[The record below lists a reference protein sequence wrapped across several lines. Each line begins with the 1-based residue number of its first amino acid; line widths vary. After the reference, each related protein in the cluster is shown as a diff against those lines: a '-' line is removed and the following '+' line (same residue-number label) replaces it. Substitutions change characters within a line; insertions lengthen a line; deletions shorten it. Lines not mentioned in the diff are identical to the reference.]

1 MISGEMHMPNRT
13 IYVSEA
19 DLPLFE
25 RAQQLGGNLSATIA
39 QALRR
44 YLEAQERKTAGFE
57 EVRVKVGKIAYVQ
70 KRFMGRLLAKGR
82 VEGPH
87 HERSEIYEI
96 YQTMKGN
103 IALYTR
109 NVPNWY
115 YTGGK
120 KDYDEYDWSNQR
132 GEYALEVFPS
142 LEALQERIPEELY
155 QAAAQALSGEPS
167 ELLDI

>member
-1 MISGEMHMPNRT
+1 MPNRT
-13 IYVSEA
+13 IYVSDA

-44 YLEAQERKTAGFE
+44 YMEAQERKSAGFE

-82 VEGPH
+82 VAGPH
-87 HERSEIYEI
+87 QERSEIYEV
-96 YQTMKGN
+96 YATMKGN
-103 IALYTR
+103 LALYTR

-120 KDYDEYDWSNQR
+120 KDYDEYDWSDQR
-132 GEYALEVFPS
+132 GEYTLEVFPS
-142 LEALQERIPEELY
+142 LEELQGRIPEELY
-155 QAAAQALSGEPS
+155 QAAAQALSGDSS